1 MEYAL
6 PSPADHCHVQILVKP
21 IGQLPSS
28 IFDRLLKKLEN
39 KLCGVE
45 VLTSKSIRRLIF
57 PKFIQQVNPNLAK
70 FAEFQAFRKIFG
82 LICIGQYNG
91 FYLNS
96 SFASSPNLSPNENNY
111 NQEIRRSSVAKMA
124 SLEPDCSLKT
134 EDGEG
139 DDKQTSD
146 PEAKQMNILKQEYQ
160 KLKQEFNDQLVDSRC
175 VLFGFSSSQNS
186 TEILSFPRSDDIS
199 LLYDQLEACT
209 RDLLRSI
216 YVVLDSKRLDTSF
229 ERMDSPPYILLQEE
243 EKYLMGI
250 DNVKSKN
257 HKKKCIGR
265 LRKRLADY
273 AFLTGYFEG
282 ALNSYHSSIELLKST
297 QDMLW
302 LAAAAEG
309 WCCAAM
315 IIKYSQHLSPYQ
327 KDNNFNREGLR
338 YETKLENRISVTT
351 TTSSTS
357 QQHHSRYRR
366 SDDAAKIIINQTDT
380 CESDNESNND
390 TSSSTFVG
398 SKTFPLAEDQKEE
411 GDKIGDSKRLDKN
424 KQQKLLNNLPL
435 KNKNLQILSPLNS
448 STFPSP
454 SGMSSAFKS
463 SSVQNLSTNIPNLN
477 INGKPTAGT
486 PPTTTATISSKNPLI
501 NRNEI
506 FEKFGQS
513 LENYARYSFAVY
525 IEYECMMRAVHL
537 QVVNHQYVEVEA
549 FLREQTCRFLDDKF
563 VTFNNIMKSYICLAT
578 AEIYRK
584 IGFKRKFAFFLRL
597 AVFFRLYMENQSE
610 AEYKKVYPY
619 LNESLSGYKI
629 DWRLL
634 SNISTSKKNSLK
646 TQFLTKLGS
655 SETFSLQI
663 KAVHEVFTVAMRA
676 GFYDIATRHLC
687 FMLEAF
693 FDHLDKAT
701 SLALVEELTKLNYQN
716 KKGQQNL
723 LHDLEKP
730 ITLDSVPSVL
740 LPPLQFTKFPIIKN
754 ISILPLAEHLSP
766 SIHPSTSNQSRIFI
780 YSPFQQTFKEDII
793 YWVVGCHCGISIQV
807 ENPLPI
813 ELIVDN
819 LKLITEGCDFEPHYL
834 RLNLPSCYG
843 GGPCIDKT
851 TKNLVKLMGIPR
863 STGTLKIV
871 GYSCELLGCRNI
883 CKFSQEEITTT
894 STLQSSKKFY
904 SVRILPNLPLLRIE
918 TSLKRSPTLY
928 ENPNEAIAE
937 LCVFSGQSFPCKLT
951 LYNSSSSVG
960 IKRINIKIQQPQVA
974 AGTKLLRIDDE
985 LKEFSNEFDFILND
999 LKAGER
1005 REIFVQIFGIDAATA
1020 TPLDNNEAQKSGGNS
1035 TNKFGVE
1042 QKVYIRRPTSSNL
1055 STTIISDA
1063 DLSLYQ
1069 LKEKEQKQ
1077 QNKQKQKIIHSTAST
1092 PLLKQTSD
1100 DDNISCTSTT
1110 TTGSATTLSSPQQQ
1124 QHHYDLIPYTG
1135 RLLMAELAFTYI
1147 ADLETE
1153 NQEEYIRF
1161 AKLQLAITIVPAVC
1175 VSNWQV
1181 LAGDGPFSRYV
1192 AIDLSNQTENEA
1204 QLTFG
1209 SNNKKTTIVVQPKEI
1224 CRVPLLCP
1232 CCTQIRSI
1240 SFHRV
1245 TKCASYIMQ
1254 MQEIALLRSKI
1265 EKHLLNHLEINW
1277 RIEQLNL
1284 NGQVPV
1290 GSLLSSVSF
1299 LRQMALPTLTIA
1311 LQIDNQTSPKT
1322 STTTNNDFNVVQVG
1336 EIVCVSISIYFSIG
1350 GTLTG
1355 ELSLGCYQNFQ
1366 NNTNTNNNTSIE
1378 HPDKFLFLVQI
1389 VYL

>member
-21 IGQLPSS
+21 IGQFPSA
-28 IFDRLLKKLEN
+28 IFDRLLKKLENN

-282 ALNSYHSSIELLKST
+282 ALNSYHSAIELLKST

-327 KDNNFNREGLR
+327 KENNFNREGLR

-398 SKTFPLAEDQKEE
+398 PKTFPLAEDQKEE
-411 GDKIGDSKRLDKN
+411 GDKIGDSKRLDKQQQ
-424 KQQKLLNNLPL
+424 QQKLLNNLPL

-634 SNISTSKKNSLK
+634 TNISTSKKNK
-646 TQFLTKLGS
+646 
-655 SETFSLQI
+655 TFSLQI

-687 FMLEAF
+687 FMLE
-693 FDHLDKAT
+693 
-701 SLALVEELTKLNYQN
+701 
-716 KKGQQNL
+716 
-723 LHDLEKP
+723 
-730 ITLDSVPSVL
+730 
-740 LPPLQFTKFPIIKN
+740 
-754 ISILPLAEHLSP
+754 
-766 SIHPSTSNQSRIFI
+766 
-780 YSPFQQTFKEDII
+780 
-793 YWVVGCHCGISIQV
+793 
-807 ENPLPI
+807 
-813 ELIVDN
+813 
-819 LKLITEGCDFEPHYL
+819 
-834 RLNLPSCYG
+834 
-843 GGPCIDKT
+843 
-851 TKNLVKLMGIPR
+851 
-863 STGTLKIV
+863 
-871 GYSCELLGCRNI
+871 
-883 CKFSQEEITTT
+883 
-894 STLQSSKKFY
+894 
-904 SVRILPNLPLLRIE
+904 
-918 TSLKRSPTLY
+918 
-928 ENPNEAIAE
+928 
-937 LCVFSGQSFPCKLT
+937 
-951 LYNSSSSVG
+951 
-960 IKRINIKIQQPQVA
+960 
-974 AGTKLLRIDDE
+974 
-985 LKEFSNEFDFILND
+985 
-999 LKAGER
+999 
-1005 REIFVQIFGIDAATA
+1005 
-1020 TPLDNNEAQKSGGNS
+1020 
-1035 TNKFGVE
+1035 
-1042 QKVYIRRPTSSNL
+1042 
-1055 STTIISDA
+1055 
-1063 DLSLYQ
+1063 
-1069 LKEKEQKQ
+1069 
-1077 QNKQKQKIIHSTAST
+1077 
-1092 PLLKQTSD
+1092 
-1100 DDNISCTSTT
+1100 
-1110 TTGSATTLSSPQQQ
+1110 
-1124 QHHYDLIPYTG
+1124 
-1135 RLLMAELAFTYI
+1135 
-1147 ADLETE
+1147 
-1153 NQEEYIRF
+1153 
-1161 AKLQLAITIVPAVC
+1161 
-1175 VSNWQV
+1175 
-1181 LAGDGPFSRYV
+1181 
-1192 AIDLSNQTENEA
+1192 
-1204 QLTFG
+1204 
-1209 SNNKKTTIVVQPKEI
+1209 
-1224 CRVPLLCP
+1224 
-1232 CCTQIRSI
+1232 
-1240 SFHRV
+1240 
-1245 TKCASYIMQ
+1245 
-1254 MQEIALLRSKI
+1254 
-1265 EKHLLNHLEINW
+1265 
-1277 RIEQLNL
+1277 
-1284 NGQVPV
+1284 
-1290 GSLLSSVSF
+1290 
-1299 LRQMALPTLTIA
+1299 
-1311 LQIDNQTSPKT
+1311 
-1322 STTTNNDFNVVQVG
+1322 
-1336 EIVCVSISIYFSIG
+1336 
-1350 GTLTG
+1350 
-1355 ELSLGCYQNFQ
+1355 
-1366 NNTNTNNNTSIE
+1366 
-1378 HPDKFLFLVQI
+1378 
-1389 VYL
+1389 

>member
-1 MEYAL
+1 M
-6 PSPADHCHVQILVKP
+6 S
-21 IGQLPSS
+21 
-28 IFDRLLKKLEN
+28 
-39 KLCGVE
+39 
-45 VLTSKSIRRLIF
+45 
-57 PKFIQQVNPNLAK
+57 
-70 FAEFQAFRKIFG
+70 
-82 LICIGQYNG
+82 
-91 FYLNS
+91 
-96 SFASSPNLSPNENNY
+96 
-111 NQEIRRSSVAKMA
+111 
-124 SLEPDCSLKT
+124 
-134 EDGEG
+134 
-139 DDKQTSD
+139 
-146 PEAKQMNILKQEYQ
+146 EYQ
-160 KLKQEFNDQLVDSRC
+160 TLCCGWIQHRQEFNDQLVDSRC

-282 ALNSYHSSIELLKST
+282 ALNSYHSAIELLKST

-327 KDNNFNREGLR
+327 KEGNSNREGLR
-338 YETKLENRISVTT
+338 HDTKVENRISTP
-351 TTSSTS
+351 TTSSTSS

-366 SDDAAKIIINQTDT
+366 SDDAAKIIINQSDT
-380 CESDNESNND
+380 CESDNENNND
-390 TSSSTFVG
+390 STSSSTFVG
-398 SKTFPLAEDQKEE
+398 SKTFPLGEDQKED
-411 GDKIGDSKRLDKN
+411 GDKIGDSKQPDKQ
-424 KQQKLLNNLPL
+424 QQKLLNNLPL

-463 SSVQNLSTNIPNLN
+463 SSVQNLSTNIPTLN
-477 INGKPTAGT
+477 INGKTTGTGT
-486 PPTTTATISSKNPLI
+486 PPTTTALPNKNLLI

-766 SIHPSTSNQSRIFI
+766 SIHPSTSNQSSIFI

-843 GGPCIDKT
+843 GGPCIDQT

-894 STLQSSKKFY
+894 SNLQSSKKFY

-937 LCVFSGQSFPCKLT
+937 LCV
-951 LYNSSSSVG
+951 
-960 IKRINIKIQQPQVA
+960 A

-985 LKEFSNEFDFILND
+985 LKESSNEFDFILND
-999 LKAGER
+999 VRAGER
-1005 REIFVQIFGIDAATA
+1005 REIIVQIFGIDAATA
-1020 TPLDNNEAQKSGGNS
+1020 TPLDNNEAQKLGGNS

-1063 DLSLYQ
+1063 DLPLYQ

-1077 QNKQKQKIIHSTAST
+1077 KQQKQQKIIHSTVST

-1100 DDNISCTSTT
+1100 DDNISCTSST
-1110 TTGSATTLSSPQQQ
+1110 TTGSATTITTSPQQQ

-1135 RLLMAELAFTYI
+1135 RLLMAELAFTYT

-1161 AKLQLAITIVPAVC
+1161 AKLPLAITIVPAVC

-1232 CCTQIRSI
+1232 CCTQIKSI

-1311 LQIDNQTSPKT
+1311 LQIDNQKTT

-1350 GTLTG
+1350 G
-1355 ELSLGCYQNFQ
+1355 F
-1366 NNTNTNNNTSIE
+1366 
-1378 HPDKFLFLVQI
+1378 FLILRGFFW
-1389 VYL
+1389 YS